1 MATDFQV
8 TGARSKQASPP
19 EGVPGSPEPP
29 RVPQPERLPH
39 AEHREPVERI
49 ERVERMETVGRLVG
63 GIAHDFANILTMI
76 SGYSDILLGRIG
88 EKDPLRPEL
97 DEIREAANRG
107 ARLTAQLLGFTR
119 GQKSERRPVD
129 LNAVVRDLER
139 MLRLVAGESVEL
151 DLALSP
157 DLDPVMAD
165 PSQMEQVIMNLVLNA
180 RDAIPAAGR
189 IRVETANR
197 EISEAM
203 ARESGMPAGACVTLS
218 ISDNGHG
225 IAPDALDRIFE
236 PFFTT
241 KEKGRGTGLG
251 LSTVQRIVSEAGG
264 QIRVHS
270 APGEGS
276 TFTICLPR
284 CARAA
289 ERSERPAYAAQSGAG
304 SETLLLVED
313 EEGVRRL
320 LTHVLSRRGYKV
332 LAAADAEEAL
342 RIFAERS
349 AEIGLVLTDMV
360 MPHMSGRQLG
370 ELLEEMCPGI
380 KIIYMSGYT
389 DDVLVRTGA
398 LSPGMSFLQK
408 PLRPDVLAAKVREAL
423 DAAGPGRRM
432 AAS

>member
-1 MATDFQV
+1 
-8 TGARSKQASPP
+8 
-19 EGVPGSPEPP
+19 
-29 RVPQPERLPH
+29 
-39 AEHREPVERI
+39 
-49 ERVERMETVGRLVG
+49 
-63 GIAHDFANILTMI
+63 
-76 SGYSDILLGRIG
+76 
-88 EKDPLRPEL
+88 
-97 DEIREAANRG
+97 
-107 ARLTAQLLGFTR
+107 
-119 GQKSERRPVD
+119 
-129 LNAVVRDLER
+129 
-139 MLRLVAGESVEL
+139 MLRLIAGESVEL

-157 DLDPVMAD
+157 ELNPVMAD
-165 PSQMEQVIMNLVLNA
+165 PSQMEQVIMNLALNA

-189 IRVETANR
+189 IRIETANC
-197 EISEAM
+197 EIPEAM
-203 ARESGMPAGACVTLS
+203 ARESRMPAGACVTLS

-225 IAPDALDRIFE
+225 MAPETLDRIFE

-241 KEKGRGTGLG
+241 KESGRGTGLG
-251 LSTVQRIVSEAGG
+251 LSTVQRIVNEAGG

-270 APGEGS
+270 AAGEGS
-276 TFTICLPR
+276 TFTICLPQ

-289 ERSERPAYAAQSGAG
+289 ERSERPAYAALNGGG

-320 LTHVLSRRGYKV
+320 LTHVLDRRGYRV

-342 RIFAERS
+342 RIFTQHS

-360 MPHMSGRQLG
+360 MPQMSGRELG
-370 ELLEEMCPGI
+370 AVLEEMRPGI

-423 DAAGPGRRM
+423 DAEGSGRSV